1 MQQDLIDE
9 DIELS
14 IPDEG
19 NRYRTFYVRETEEG
33 HTYRLTHDPRRAASF
48 VRAEAVNG
56 LVDAQ
61 VAWGH
66 MLLDGYGVAKDAEA
80 ALRWFK
86 IAARTGNADALN
98 MVGRCYERGWGVKM
112 DPEEA
117 VRWFRPAADKGH
129 AWAQYNLG
137 KMLARGHGGNRD
149 VRAALTLLVRAARRG
164 VPKAMNMLG
173 RVREEGVAG
182 APKPRS
188 AARWYRMAAQ
198 RGCFR
203 GQFHHARF
211 LAEAGQIEEAERFI
225 RTSLSHAPA
234 DFRAD
239 ALARLR
245 THPVNKIRQIG
256 LETSLHPGT
265 PPA

>member
-1 MQQDLIDE
+1 MQQELIDE
-9 DIELS
+9 EIELA

-33 HTYRLTHDPRRAASF
+33 YTYRLTRDPQTAASF
-48 VRAEAVNG
+48 VRTEAVNG
-56 LVDAQ
+56 SVEAQ

-86 IAARTGNADALN
+86 IAARAGNVDAFN
-98 MVGRCYERGWGVKM
+98 MVGRCLERGWGTAM

-117 VRWFRPAADKGH
+117 VRWFRPAAEKGH

-137 KMLARGHGGNRD
+137 KLLARGHAGNRD
-149 VRAALTLLVRAARRG
+149 VRVALTLLVRAARRG

-182 APKPRS
+182 PPKPRS
-188 AARWYRMAAQ
+188 AARWFRMAA
-198 RGCFR
+198 RGGCFR
-203 GQFHHARF
+203 GEFHHARF
-211 LAEAGQIEEAERFI
+211 LVAAGRLDDAEGFFRA
-225 RTSLSHAPA
+225 SLSHAPA
-234 DFRAD
+234 DFRRD
-239 ALARLR
+239 ALVMLGN
-245 THPVNKIRQIG
+245 HPEERIRQIA
-256 LETSLHPGT
+256 LEVPGDQEVR
-265 PPA
+265 PA

>member
-1 MQQDLIDE
+1 M
-9 DIELS
+9 
-14 IPDEG
+14 
-19 NRYRTFYVRETEEG
+19 RREALGGSVE
-33 HTYRLTHDPRRAASF
+33 
-48 VRAEAVNG
+48 
-56 LVDAQ
+56 AQ

-86 IAARTGNADALN
+86 IAARSSNADALN
-98 MVGRCYERGWGVKM
+98 MVGRCYERGWGVAM

-137 KMLARGHGGNRD
+137 KMLARGHAGNRD
-149 VRAALTLLVRAARRG
+149 PRAALTLLVRAARRG

-182 APKPRS
+182 PAKLRS
-188 AARWYRMAAQ
+188 AARWYRMAAE

-211 LAEAGQIEEAERFI
+211 LTEAGRLDDAEKYFRS
-225 RTSLSHAPA
+225 SLSQAPP
-234 DFRAD
+234 DFRND

-256 LETSLHPGT
+256 LETS
-265 PPA
+265 

>member
-1 MQQDLIDE
+1 MGEDLIDE

-14 IPDEG
+14 IPEEG

-33 HTYRLTHDPRRAASF
+33 YTHRLTHNPKAAAAF
-48 VRAEAVNG
+48 MRAEALRGEVR
-56 LVDAQ
+56 AQ
-61 VAWGH
+61 VGWGH

-86 IAARTGNADALN
+86 LAARTGHADAHN
-98 MVGRCYERGWGVKM
+98 MVGRCFERGWGTAM

-117 VRWFRPAADKGH
+117 VHWFRPAADKGH

-137 KMLARGHGGNRD
+137 KLLARGHAGNKDPR
-149 VRAALTLLVRAARRG
+149 VALTLLVRAARRG

-173 RVREEGVAG
+173 RVREEGVVG
-182 APKPRS
+182 SPKPRS

-198 RGCFR
+198 GGCFR

-211 LAEAGQIEEAERFI
+211 LAEEGRIEDAERFF
-225 RTSLSHAPA
+225 RLSLSHAPA

-256 LETSLHPGT
+256 LETSMDPGA